1 MCGRVAVTSLKGQIA
16 ELVAF
21 LGIGQNFNVAP
32 TGMLP
37 TIAEGWAPSMRKW
50 GLIPTW
56 AKDSV
61 IASKTFNARAETVSE
76 KPAFRAAF
84 RQRRCLIPVAGFYE
98 WASAGKTK
106 TPFYIS
112 NANPD
117 EMLVFA
123 GLWER
128 WKDLE
133 TCTIIT
139 TEANAWMQD
148 LHTRMPVI
156 LGHDSWEAWVDPR
169 APQAVL
175 QSLLRPAPED
185 GLQAWQVRPLHGDGP
200 SLIEQFHSP
209 SLDDLLR
216 G

>member
-1 MCGRVAVTSLKGQIA
+1 MCGRVAVTSLKGRIA

-21 LGIGQNFNVAP
+21 LEIQQGYNVAP
-32 TGMLP
+32 TGQLV
-37 TIAEGWAPSMRKW
+37 TVQAGWEPRMRRW
-50 GLIPTW
+50 GLIPSW
-56 AKDSV
+56 AKDGV
-61 IASKTFNARAETVSE
+61 IAAKTFNARGETVAE

-98 WASAGKTK
+98 WASTGKTK

-128 WKDLE
+128 WKEVE

-139 TEANAWMQD
+139 TEANAWMQE

-156 LGHDSWEAWVDPR
+156 LGHDSWEAWIDPR
-169 APQAVL
+169 TSQASL
-175 QSLLRPAPED
+175 QALLQPPPD
-185 GLQAWQVRPLHGDGP
+185 DSLQAWQVRPLLGDGP
-200 SLIEQFHSP
+200 ELIEP
-209 SLDDLLR
+209 A
-216 G
+216 